1 MSINT
6 IYNNPRRKQRFFA
19 MDSDLH
25 HETGNTIHLMQQATS
40 CDSFLPYL
48 PFARSNLPECIFASY
63 LLIYQNNSSG
73 QDTLQAGKSVVPDTV
88 ILTSYGAGLLA
99 DTCGKAACGIGR
111 LFTLKSRGRCMR
123 IPSASRSDKVQAGAR
138 RFSCFRPPRRF
149 TDRTAILTFL
159 AFAWKMLYLC
169 NSQAGRSTRKSRFLR
184 GFEDNP

>member
-1 MSINT
+1 MIFNMKRGTPS
-6 IYNNPRRKQRFFA
+6 
-19 MDSDLH
+19 
-25 HETGNTIHLMQQATS
+25 TS
-40 CDSFLPYL
+40 CIKQLHATVFCRICLL
-48 PFARSNLPECIFASY
+48 QECNLPERIFASC

-99 DTCGKAACGIGR
+99 DTCGKATCGIGR

-123 IPSASRSDKVQAGAR
+123 TPSASRSDKVQAGAR

-169 NSQAGRSTRKSRFLR
+169 NSQAGRSSRKPRFLR

>member
-1 MSINT
+1 MKRGTPS
-6 IYNNPRRKQRFFA
+6 
-19 MDSDLH
+19 
-25 HETGNTIHLMQQATS
+25 TS
-40 CDSFLPYL
+40 CSKQLHATVFCRICLL
-48 PFARSNLPECIFASY
+48 QECNLPECIFASY

-99 DTCGKAACGIGR
+99 DTCGKATCDIGR

-123 IPSASRSDKVQAGAR
+123 APSASRSDKVQAGAR
-138 RFSCFRPPRRF
+138 RLSCSRLPRRF

-169 NSQAGRSTRKSRFLR
+169 NSQAGRSSRKPRFLR